1 MILTAATIAAYKSF
15 RKPVTVYCSDRTTIL
30 IGPNDHGKTNVL
42 LAIQKLNPQQ
52 EFPRQEVN
60 DRTKEN
66 GPSSVTFTLRL
77 TEAERRTI
85 SDAVTPLQEKETATL
100 AEQYTATA
108 AAAGAAVGGSPPTET
123 NMHTLTLQDLAG
135 AGSLQSW
142 WEKTEKS
149 SEITFKRTPDGP
161 LELTTNLRSET
172 TRAGLL
178 AILEPLLPKVFLF
191 TPAVLRQLP
200 DTVNLA
206 SLQENQVMQ
215 GVFHLA
221 GIWEDREQLLSGNTR
236 QNDDEL
242 REASKRLTTE
252 VRKNWTQGKD
262 LEFHLEYVNND
273 VRLSVKDT
281 AKTVTAVADRSDGFT
296 AYFAMRMLLVARTKQ
311 TTPNGYIFLFDEP
324 GLNLHPKGQ
333 VDLQNVF
340 EDIAQNNQIIYTT
353 HSVFLI
359 NKNYPTRNHLVY
371 KNEHGSNIDTK
382 PFIGGWAKVK
392 EHLGLYLSANFLFA
406 DKILLAEGPTDDIYL
421 PSIIQGLISRGH
433 FDGDLN
439 ALAIRAGLNSKDM
452 LAVASTYIS
461 EERAVTVLVDGD
473 IEGEQ
478 RKSRIEK
485 WATSKKKKC
494 PVLILSEYCKAP
506 CAIENFLE
514 PTLYTDAVIA
524 ASKHLT
530 DDGTLATPA
539 GEWQTE
545 LKKLLTTEDNHTLG
559 KRAENATKTILGE
572 AISDVLIAIKYA
584 ELLQKADEPK
594 PTPEFL
600 TNYWAGAELRR
611 FANALWST
619 LGLPMR
625 ADTKAI
631 SLTT

>member
-1 MILTAATIAAYKSF
+1 
-15 RKPVTVYCSDRTTIL
+15 
-30 IGPNDHGKTNVL
+30 
-42 LAIQKLNPQQ
+42 
-52 EFPRQEVN
+52 
-60 DRTKEN
+60 
-66 GPSSVTFTLRL
+66 
-77 TEAERRTI
+77 
-85 SDAVTPLQEKETATL
+85 
-100 AEQYTATA
+100 
-108 AAAGAAVGGSPPTET
+108 
-123 NMHTLTLQDLAG
+123 
-135 AGSLQSW
+135 
-142 WEKTEKS
+142 
-149 SEITFKRTPDGP
+149 
-161 LELTTNLRSET
+161 
-172 TRAGLL
+172 
-178 AILEPLLPKVFLF
+178 
-191 TPAVLRQLP
+191 
-200 DTVNLA
+200 
-206 SLQENQVMQ
+206 
-215 GVFHLA
+215 
-221 GIWEDREQLLSGNTR
+221 
-236 QNDDEL
+236 L

-311 TTPNGYIFLFDEP
+311 TAPNGYIFLFDEP

-359 NKNYPTRNHLVY
+359 NKNFPTRNHLVY

-485 WATSKKKKC
+485 WAASKKKKC

-545 LKKLLTTEDNHTLG
+545 LKKLLATDDNHTLG

-584 ELLQKADEPK
+584 EVLQKAEEQK
-594 PTPEFL
+594 PTPEYL

-611 FANALWST
+611 LANALWST

-625 ADTKAI
+625 ADTNAI
-631 SLTT
+631 PLTT

>member
-15 RKPVTVYCSDRTTIL
+15 RKAVTVYCSDRTTIL
-30 IGPNDHGKTNVL
+30 IGPNDHGKTNAL

-52 EFPRQEVN
+52 EFLKQEIN

-66 GPSSVTFTLRL
+66 GPSSITFTLRL
-77 TEAERRTI
+77 TEAELRSI
-85 SDAVTPLQEKETATL
+85 SDAIAPLQDQEEA
-100 AEQYTATA
+100 AFHERFA
-108 AAAGAAVGGSPPTET
+108 AAAATVGGSPSADTSA
-123 NMHTLTLQDLAG
+123 HTVSLQDLAG

-142 WEKTEKS
+142 WEKTKNS
-149 SEITFKRTPDGP
+149 REITFKRAPEAP
-161 LELTTNLRSET
+161 LEITAKLRSET
-172 TRAGLL
+172 TKAGLH

-200 DTVNLA
+200 DTVNSA
-206 SLQENQVMQ
+206 SLQDNQVMQ

-221 GIWEDREQLLSGNTR
+221 SIWDEREQLLSGNTR
-236 QNDDEL
+236 QNDDAL

-252 VRKNWTQGKD
+252 IRKNWTQGKD

-273 VRLSVKDT
+273 IRLSVKDT
-281 AKTVTAVADRSDGFT
+281 AKTVTAVAERSDGFT

-311 TTPNGYIFLFDEP
+311 TAPNGYIFLFDEP

-340 EDIAQNNQIIYTT
+340 EDIAQSNQIIYTT

-406 DKILLAEGPTDDIYL
+406 DKILLTEGSTDDIHL
-421 PSIIQGLISRGH
+421 PSIIQGLISHGH

-439 ALAIRAGLNSKDM
+439 ALAIRASLNSKEM

-473 IEGEQ
+473 HEGEQ

-494 PVLILSEYCKAP
+494 PVLILSEYFKAP
-506 CAIENFLE
+506 CAIENLLE

-530 DDGTLATPA
+530 DDGTIATPNS
-539 GEWQTE
+539 EWQTE
-545 LKKLLTTEDNHTLG
+545 LKQLLTADDNHTLG
-559 KRAENATKTILGE
+559 KRAENATKKILGE
-572 AISDVLIAIKYA
+572 PISDILIAIKYA
-584 ELLQKADEPK
+584 ELLQKAEEQQ

-600 TNYWAGAELRR
+600 TNYWAGAELHQ
-611 FANALWST
+611 FANALWNT

-625 ADTKAI
+625 ADTNTI
-631 SLTT
+631 PLTN